1 MTRCYLIPQVLEVL
15 QLTRRDFER
24 KRRDGK
30 LPFLEELLP
39 RIGQRPR
46 YRADLI
52 DNYLAGKRPML
63 HAVLP
68 RLRRRA

>member
-1 MTRCYLIPQVLEVL
+1 MTRCYLIPQVLDAL

-24 KRRDGK
+24 KRRAGL

-46 YRADLI
+46 YRAEPI

-63 HAVLP
+63 RAVLP
-68 RLRRRA
+68 RRQRAG

>member
-1 MTRCYLIPQVLEVL
+1 MTRCYLIPQVLDAL

-24 KRRDGK
+24 KRRRGQ
-30 LPFLEELLP
+30 LPMLEELLP

-52 DNYLAGKRPML
+52 DAYLEGKRPML
-63 HAVLP
+63 RAVMP